1 MDDAAVAVASAN
13 CRCSRMV
20 YVGNIAFNAT
30 EEEARD
36 ACELIGAVLSMR
48 LATDAATGKR
58 KGYAFVEYADDATA
72 QSACRNLQGHLLRGR
87 PLRVGLAD
95 SDRARRR
102 KTENEPVGLEDA
114 IHAASLVS
122 GRPPAASITRL
133 LATASRHHLRETM
146 STFESMG
153 AEACRALKEQVPGL
167 AEAMEQVQH
176 LLAMAAADD
185 AAEEARRKKRAA
197 SAAEES
203 DDQRAKLRKV
213 EDGGKAAAR
222 PILPCF

>member
-1 MDDAAVAVASAN
+1 MASAN

-30 EEEARD
+30 EEEARG
-36 ACELIGAVLSMR
+36 ACELIGPVLSMR

-102 KTENEPVGLEDA
+102 KGEHEPVGLEDA

-133 LATASRHHLRETM
+133 LATASRHHLRTM
-146 STFESMG
+146 ATFESMG
-153 AEACRALKEQVPGL
+153 AEACKALKEQVPGL

-176 LLAMAAADD
+176 LLDMAAADD
-185 AAEEARRKKRAA
+185 AAEEARRKKRVA

-213 EDGGKAAAR
+213 EDGGKAAVR

>member
-1 MDDAAVAVASAN
+1 MDDAAVATASAN

-102 KTENEPVGLEDA
+102 KAEHEPVGLEDA

-122 GRPPAASITRL
+122 GRPPAPSITRL
-133 LATASRHHLRETM
+133 LATASRHHLRET
-146 STFESMG
+146 FESMG
-153 AEACRALKEQVPGL
+153 AEACKALKEQVPGL

-176 LLAMAAADD
+176 LLDMAAADD

-213 EDGGKAAAR
+213 EDGGKAAVR

>member
-20 YVGNIAFNAT
+20 YVGNIAFNAS

-36 ACELIGAVLSMR
+36 ACELIGPVLSMR

-102 KTENEPVGLEDA
+102 KAEHDPVGLEDA
-114 IHAASLVS
+114 IHAACLVS

-133 LATASRHHLRETM
+133 LATASRHHLRETV

-153 AEACRALKEQVPGL
+153 AEACKALKEQVPGL
-167 AEAMEQVQH
+167 AGAMEQVQH
-176 LLAMAAADD
+176 LLDMAAADD
-185 AAEEARRKKRAA
+185 AAEEARRNKRAA

-203 DDQRAKLRKV
+203 DQHAKLRKV

>member
-13 CRCSRMV
+13 CRCSRTV
-20 YVGNIAFNAT
+20 YVGNIAFNAS
-30 EEEARD
+30 EEEARG
-36 ACELIGAVLSMR
+36 ACELIGPVLSMR

-102 KTENEPVGLEDA
+102 KAEHEPVGMEDA

-122 GRPPAASITRL
+122 GRPPAPSITRL

-146 STFESMG
+146 ATFESMG
-153 AEACRALKEQVPGL
+153 AEACKALKEQVPGL

-176 LLAMAAADD
+176 LLDMAAADD

-213 EDGGKAAAR
+213 EDGGKTAAR